1 MDESQSRVG
10 FLPSWP
16 GLCEACMRVLL
27 PLLWEYTCVSKLYIK
42 KGFEFTLFLFCLFP
56 PQTLEEPPYLTVGT
70 DVSAKYRG
78 AFCEAKI
85 KTAKR
90 LVKAK
95 VSHISKWSW
104 SKIKNVL
111 SGCVVCVW
119 SGLQRGWGLLSLC
132 EGSTVKIM
140 QLCFNV
146 HPAVG
151 LEMARLKRR
160 NIPSEIRGPVTKTSG
175 LLVLS

>member
-1 MDESQSRVG
+1 MAFFVCSLSGLFSNTQSRWYAFSMDESQSRVG
-10 FLPSWP
+10 FLPRWP
-16 GLCEACMRVLL
+16 GLCEACMRGLL
-27 PLLWEYTCVSKLYIK
+27 ALLWEYTCVGKLYIK
-42 KGFEFTLFLFCLFP
+42 KALNSLFFFVLSPPP

-95 VSHISKWSW
+95 VSHISKCSW

-111 SGCVVCVW
+111 SGCLVCVKW
-119 SGLQRGWGLLSLC
+119 IAAGLGALVFVRRVYSQDHAA
-132 EGSTVKIM
+132 
-140 QLCFNV
+140 QLECT
-146 HPAVG
+146 
-151 LEMARLKRR
+151 
-160 NIPSEIRGPVTKTSG
+160 SSSWIRDGQT
-175 LLVLS
+175 